1 MLLGKTLCK
10 LLQIFPPKVLVYIRN
25 IFLNTIENCLRQIKW
40 FVEYETCDL
49 LSIYW
54 RTIKVETETE
64 YLTLLTCL
72 LIVDDNTRSK
82 RITKFSV
89 YWQYI
94 YFLKKKKSAHAY
106 FEHRIFSKFFGG
118 KIHHI
123 WTDVTYRINNTW
135 RMRPLTAHICL
146 SFLAG
151 KILTRKSP
159 WNINFP
165 LLDRDLAVC
174 SSDAKSG
181 TSVLYLCMNRVLYL
195 DRREIRDIHLSVCK
209 KKKKN

>member
-1 MLLGKTLCK
+1 MICWVWN
-10 LLQIFPPKVLVYIRN
+10 F
-25 IFLNTIENCLRQIKW
+25 
-40 FVEYETCDL
+40 CDL
-49 LSIYW
+49 LNAYW

-72 LIVDDNTRSK
+72 LIVDDNTRRK

-94 YFLKKKKSAHAY
+94 YFKKKKKSAHAY

-118 KIHHI
+118 KIHHL
-123 WTDVTYRINNTW
+123 WTDVTYRINNAW

-146 SFLAG
+146 IFLAG

-159 WNINFP
+159 WNNNFP

-174 SSDAKSG
+174 SSDSKSS
-181 TSVLYLCMNRVLYL
+181 TSVLYLCMNRILFL

-209 KKKKN
+209 KKKWK

>member
-1 MLLGKTLCK
+1 MICWVWN
-10 LLQIFPPKVLVYIRN
+10 F
-25 IFLNTIENCLRQIKW
+25 
-40 FVEYETCDL
+40 CDL
-49 LSIYW
+49 LSVYW

-72 LIVDDNTRSK
+72 LIVDDNTRRK
-82 RITKFSV
+82 RIIKFSV

-94 YFLKKKKSAHAY
+94 YLKKKNWRM
-106 FEHRIFSKFFGG
+106 RIFEQIKFFGG

-123 WTDVTYRINNTW
+123 WTDVTYWINNTW
-135 RMRPLTAHICL
+135 RMRPLTICL

-159 WNINFP
+159 WNNNFP

-174 SSDAKSG
+174 SSDSKSG

-195 DRREIRDIHLSVCK
+195 DRREIRDIHLSGCK
-209 KKKKN
+209 KKKEKWK

>member
-1 MLLGKTLCK
+1 MICW
-10 LLQIFPPKVLVYIRN
+10 V
-25 IFLNTIENCLRQIKW
+25 
-40 FVEYETCDL
+40 CDL
-49 LSIYW
+49 LSVYW

-72 LIVDDNTRSK
+72 LIVNDNTRRK

-94 YFLKKKKSAHAY
+94 YLKKKKSAHAY
-106 FEHRIFSKFFGG
+106 FEHRIFSKFFSG

-123 WTDVTYRINNTW
+123 GTDVTYRINNTW
-135 RMRPLTAHICL
+135 RMRPLTVHICL

-159 WNINFP
+159 WNNNFP
-165 LLDRDLAVC
+165 LLDLDLAVC
-174 SSDAKSG
+174 SFDSKSG
-181 TSVLYLCMNRVLYL
+181 TSVLYLCM
-195 DRREIRDIHLSVCK
+195 DREKSVIALLLNCTCQSAK
-209 KKKKN
+209 KKKKMKVNEKL

>member
-1 MLLGKTLCK
+1 MLPGKTLCK

-25 IFLNTIENCLRQIKW
+25 IFLNTFFDTNKMICW
-40 FVEYETCDL
+40 VWDFCDL
-49 LSIYW
+49 LSVYW

-94 YFLKKKKSAHAY
+94 YFKKKKKSAHAY
-106 FEHRIFSKFFGG
+106 FEHRIFGG

-151 KILTRKSP
+151 
-159 WNINFP
+159 
-165 LLDRDLAVC
+165 
-174 SSDAKSG
+174 
-181 TSVLYLCMNRVLYL
+181 
-195 DRREIRDIHLSVCK
+195 
-209 KKKKN
+209 

>member
-1 MLLGKTLCK
+1 MLPGKTLCK

-94 YFLKKKKSAHAY
+94 YFLKKKIGACVFWAPY
-106 FEHRIFSKFFGG
+106 FSKFFGG

-151 KILTRKSP
+151 KIDSRKS
-159 WNINFP
+159 
-165 LLDRDLAVC
+165 
-174 SSDAKSG
+174 SK
-181 TSVLYLCMNRVLYL
+181 
-195 DRREIRDIHLSVCK
+195 
-209 KKKKN
+209 

>member
-1 MLLGKTLCK
+1 MICW
-10 LLQIFPPKVLVYIRN
+10 V
-25 IFLNTIENCLRQIKW
+25 
-40 FVEYETCDL
+40 CDL
-49 LSIYW
+49 LSVYW

-94 YFLKKKKSAHAY
+94 YFKKKKNRRMRILSTVFFLSFLAGKFTT
-106 FEHRIFSKFFGG
+106 FEQMLLTEWRI
-118 KIHHI
+118 
-123 WTDVTYRINNTW
+123 
-135 RMRPLTAHICL
+135 RPLTAHICL
-146 SFLAG
+146 SFLAW

-159 WNINFP
+159 WNNNFP

-174 SSDAKSG
+174 SSDSKSG
-181 TSVLYLCMNRVLYL
+181 TSVLYLLMNRVLY
-195 DRREIRDIHLSVCK
+195 
-209 KKKKN
+209 

>member
-1 MLLGKTLCK
+1 MICWVWN
-10 LLQIFPPKVLVYIRN
+10 F
-25 IFLNTIENCLRQIKW
+25 
-40 FVEYETCDL
+40 CDL
-49 LSIYW
+49 LSVYW

-72 LIVDDNTRSK
+72 LIVDNTRRK

-94 YFLKKKKSAHAY
+94 YLKKKKIGACVFWAPY
-106 FEHRIFSKFFGG
+106 FSKFFGG

-159 WNINFP
+159 WNNNLP

-174 SSDAKSG
+174 SSDSKSG
-181 TSVLYLCMNRVLYL
+181 TSILYLCMNRVLYL
-195 DRREIRDIHLSVCK
+195 DRREIRDIHLSGCEK
-209 KKKKN
+209 KKKMKVNEKLYTINWHMGKIL

>member
-1 MLLGKTLCK
+1 MLPGKTLCK

-25 IFLNTIENCLRQIKW
+25 IFLNTFFDTNKMICW
-40 FVEYETCDL
+40 VWDFCDL
-49 LSIYW
+49 LSVYW

-94 YFLKKKKSAHAY
+94 YFLKKKSAHAY

-151 KILTRKSP
+151 
-159 WNINFP
+159 
-165 LLDRDLAVC
+165 
-174 SSDAKSG
+174 
-181 TSVLYLCMNRVLYL
+181 
-195 DRREIRDIHLSVCK
+195 
-209 KKKKN
+209 

>member
-1 MLLGKTLCK
+1 MLPGKTLCK

-25 IFLNTIENCLRQIKW
+25 IFW
-40 FVEYETCDL
+40 FNWKLLKTNKMICWVCDL
-49 LSIYW
+49 LSVYW

-94 YFLKKKKSAHAY
+94 YFLKKKIGACVFWAPY
-106 FEHRIFSKFFGG
+106 FSKFFGG

-123 WTDVTYRINNTW
+123 WTDVTYR
-135 RMRPLTAHICL
+135 
-146 SFLAG
+146 
-151 KILTRKSP
+151 
-159 WNINFP
+159 
-165 LLDRDLAVC
+165 
-174 SSDAKSG
+174 
-181 TSVLYLCMNRVLYL
+181 MN
-195 DRREIRDIHLSVCK
+195 E
-209 KKKKN
+209 

>member
-1 MLLGKTLCK
+1 MT
-10 LLQIFPPKVLVYIRN
+10 IYI
-25 IFLNTIENCLRQIKW
+25 LK
-40 FVEYETCDL
+40 
-49 LSIYW
+49 
-54 RTIKVETETE
+54 
-64 YLTLLTCL
+64 
-72 LIVDDNTRSK
+72 
-82 RITKFSV
+82 
-89 YWQYI
+89 
-94 YFLKKKKSAHAY
+94 KKKKSAHAY

-159 WNINFP
+159 WNNNFP

-174 SSDAKSG
+174 SSDSKSG

-209 KKKKN
+209 KKKWKWKIINHKLTYGKNIMKFIFSGDNNLKLVCRIKKLLIVWLHKSTWA